1 MDESYRNVK
10 NLNTLVLSKS
20 SVPFGVYN
28 VYNYPQ
34 SHHAIL
40 NNFRSD
46 FEDFSHYQ
54 DNSLRLKPLF
64 LKRVDNLSELPLKL
78 RNKNIKFNNLKSNNY
93 GSGNTV
99 LGENVLESN
108 PNQVN
113 WSRFSNPIALRRT
126 AKSSIVT
133 HQAFQK
139 VFKLRYEEGRAHV
152 RLTDFANSS
161 ISQPYTTEQ
170 RIKYEKSLGKTKVK
184 YFNTNY
190 NNPHYL
196 PVFNSL
202 AGLSNSLN
210 FYFFDF
216 PFLDGVT
223 NDPTRHLWF
232 DTFVKFAQREVS
244 GSSVSK
250 YTIAGVPFFKK
261 KFDFNLKKGKQLADT
276 DLYFTRVRVS
286 RKNYLPT

>member
-1 MDESYRNVK
+1 M
-10 NLNTLVLSKS
+10 
-20 SVPFGVYN
+20 
-28 VYNYPQ
+28 
-34 SHHAIL
+34 
-40 NNFRSD
+40 
-46 FEDFSHYQ
+46 
-54 DNSLRLKPLF
+54 
-64 LKRVDNLSELPLKL
+64 KL
-78 RNKNIKFNNLKSNNY
+78 QNKNIKFNSIRSNNY
-93 GSGNTV
+93 GKGNLS
-99 LGENVLESN
+99 LGSNLLEVN

-113 WSRFSNPIALRRT
+113 WSRFSNPISLRKS

-170 RIKYEKSLGKTKVK
+170 RIKYEKSLGKTKMK

-190 NNPHYL
+190 NNTKSL
-196 PVFNSL
+196 KVFNNL

-210 FYFFDF
+210 FYFFEF

-223 NDPTRHLWF
+223 NDPTRHVWF
-232 DTFVKFAQREVS
+232 DTFIKYAQREVS

-276 DLYFTRVRVS
+276 DLYFTRIAVS

>member
-1 MDESYRNVK
+1 MDESYRNTK
-10 NLNTLVLSKS
+10 NLNTLMISKS
-20 SVPFGVYN
+20 SIPFGVYN
-28 VYNYPQ
+28 TYNYPQ

-54 DNSLRLKPLF
+54 DNTLKLKPLF
-64 LKRVDNLSELPLKL
+64 LKKISDNIDKPIKLSGKSI
-78 RNKNIKFNNLKSNNY
+78 RFNHIRSNNY
-93 GSGNTV
+93 GSGSSSIEV
-99 LGENVLESN
+99 N
-108 PNQVN
+108 PNQTN

-170 RIKYEKSLGKTKVK
+170 RIKYEKSLGKTKIR

-190 NNPHYL
+190 NTTNSL
-196 PVFNSL
+196 KIFNSA

-210 FYFFDF
+210 FYFFEF

-232 DTFVKFAQREVS
+232 DTFIKYSQREVS

-261 KFDFNLKKGKQLADT
+261 KFDYNIKKGKQLADT
-276 DLYFTRVRVS
+276 ELYFTRIAVS